1 MENSTPTSTGNSQQ
15 MTPPLRGDLYDRQLD
30 HLLARTGRYLMTQ
43 PALVLTASYLIC
55 SLLGLTFVM
64 ALFHKFDFAVLPY
77 LEISDFLLIALSHP
91 STLLDVLLC
100 LLGSVLLFWLD
111 RLMRQT
117 FRRYAV
123 LTDRFY
129 DAAYLKLTIVMLASI
144 PVIFLLYY
152 AVLEAAHISKAIQ
165 AGQTPHFQVD
175 LVYPLQDTGKTQR
188 FNDAQ
193 VLTRSSSYLFIWHQG
208 QIKVIPHTNIA
219 ALLPQPAAA
228 MQQPARETP
237 PPAQQA
243 PSEPAIQP
251 SQQVPAS
258 QPLPTKPLANK
269 AVSAG

>member
-1 MENSTPTSTGNSQQ
+1 MEHSTQLPLDHSQQ
-15 MTPPLRGDLYDRQLD
+15 ITPPLRGDLYDRQMD
-30 HLLARTGRYLMTQ
+30 HLLARTGRYLMSQ
-43 PALVLTASYLIC
+43 PALVLTAGYLLC

-64 ALFHKFDFAVLPY
+64 TLFQKFDFAVLPY

-111 RLMRQT
+111 RLMRQK

-129 DAAYLKLTIVMLASI
+129 DAAYLKPTVLMLASI
-144 PVIFLLYY
+144 PLTLLLSY
-152 AVLEAAHISKAIQ
+152 AISEAAQTSKAIK

-219 ALLPQPAAA
+219 ALLPQ
-228 MQQPARETP
+228 QPTSHALPTTK
-237 PPAQQA
+237 AQ
-243 PSEPAIQP
+243 PP
-251 SQQVPAS
+251 SQAEPTTTA
-258 QPLPTKPLANK
+258 QPITTVQPTTK
-269 AVSAG
+269 S

>member
-1 MENSTPTSTGNSQQ
+1 MEQSTPTPADHSQQ
-15 MTPPLRGDLYDRQLD
+15 MTPPLRGDLSDRQLD

-43 PALVLTASYLIC
+43 PALVLTAGYLLC

-64 ALFHKFDFAVLPY
+64 TLFQKFDFAVLQY

-123 LTDRFY
+123 LIDRFY
-129 DAAYLKLTIVMLASI
+129 DTAYLKATILMLASI
-144 PVIFLLYY
+144 PLTFLLYY
-152 AVLEAAHISKAIQ
+152 AVLEASATSKAIK

-175 LVYPLQDTGKTQR
+175 LVYPLQDAGKTQR
-188 FNDAQ
+188 FHDAQ

-228 MQQPARETP
+228 KQQPASQIL
-237 PPAQQA
+237 PPAQQ
-243 PSEPAIQP
+243 
-251 SQQVPAS
+251 SQQSQQSQQAS
-258 QPLPTKPLANK
+258 ATQ
-269 AVSAG
+269 S